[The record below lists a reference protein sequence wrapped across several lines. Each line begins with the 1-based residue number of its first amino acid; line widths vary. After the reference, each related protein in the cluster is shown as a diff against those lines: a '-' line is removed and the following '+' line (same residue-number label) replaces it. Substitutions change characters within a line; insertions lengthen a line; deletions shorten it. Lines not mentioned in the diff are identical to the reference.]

1 MSVLTCKVISEPIY
15 MGEICMFNV
24 QTEFETYTI
33 LSKDIQAVK
42 DYIFVD
48 KEQIIQ
54 LEGEI
59 IGNTMFP
66 VKGKLQL
73 IKSKE

>member
-15 MGEICMFNV
+15 RGNVCMFNV
-24 QTEFETYTI
+24 QTEFETYTV
-33 LSKDIQAVK
+33 LSEDIQAVK
-42 DYIFVD
+42 NYIFVD

-54 LEGEI
+54 LEGNI
-59 IGNTMFP
+59 ISDTIFF

-73 IKSKE
+73 K